1 MSHDEGRRV
10 SADDELKA
18 QLDDLLGAGTDPDS
32 VLGAFEQAPSLL
44 AVCEGPDLLITA
56 LNEAA
61 RQLYGDRV
69 GVAVAVALRGSAAEI
84 ADWTEQTYR
93 TGEPVHGRIW
103 HLDGEAEGAEAWL
116 SFSMVP
122 RHDVDGTVRG
132 VVCQAVD
139 VTDQVRTR
147 ARTERHSQELQHR
160 LELARENLVSLHD
173 ALLPDGLPLAPGV
186 QIAARYLL
194 AEDGARAG
202 GDWFDAIAL
211 PDGRIVLV
219 VGDVVGHGVRATV
232 AMGELRT
239 LFEERVRSDG
249 DLVAAL
255 ELLERRTTRVPQARA
270 ATVCAGLLDPVAG
283 TLTYCTAGHP
293 PPLLI
298 SAAGEATYLP
308 VTGSGA
314 LGSGLPFVLVE
325 HPLAVDDIVL
335 LYSDG
340 LVERPGRS
348 PVQNTLDL
356 ARVAAQA
363 TRPDAVAGDRPD
375 EQPVQRLARTTVEEL
390 TAAAGY
396 DDDITLLAAAR
407 VRLPEPLEM
416 TVPAFPDTLRAV
428 RQNLGDWLAGL
439 GVGQI
444 DELALQHAVG
454 ELVSNSI
461 EHAYEPERP
470 RHETVVSVTAQLL
483 PGGIVEIEVAD
494 RGTWRRPGPAGGR
507 GRGLAMASGFS
518 DDLRVSHD
526 EHGTRAVLRQR
537 PSTPVDLFK
546 GAAVAAAAPSEPM
559 ELHQEGAV
567 VELRGALDHRCADEL
582 RRRLSHA
589 TRGGTVGVVV
599 DLEGV
604 THLGSAGVQVLYDE
618 MIPRRGDDGTGL
630 VLVAP
635 PGSPA
640 QHVLELVRLPYTAAR
655 DDAQPA

>member
-1 MSHDEGRRV
+1 M
-10 SADDELKA
+10 SADDELDA
-18 QLDDLLGAGTDPDS
+18 QLDHLLGAGTDPES

-44 AVCEGPDLLITA
+44 AVCEGPDLVITA

-61 RQLYGDRV
+61 RQVYGDRV
-69 GVAVAVALRGSAAEI
+69 GVEVATALRGAAAEI
-84 ADWTEQTYR
+84 AAWTEHTYR
-93 TGEPVHGRIW
+93 TAEPVHGRIW
-103 HLDGEAEGAEAWL
+103 HRAPVEDGGTEAWL
-116 SFSMVP
+116 SFSLVP
-122 RHDVDGTVRG
+122 SLAPDGSVRG
-132 VVCQAVD
+132 VVSQAVD
-139 VTDQVRTR
+139 VTEQVRTR
-147 ARTERHSQELQHR
+147 ARAERRSQELQHR
-160 LELARENLVSLHD
+160 LDLARDNLVSLHD
-173 ALLPDGLPLAPGV
+173 ALLPEGLPLAPGV
-186 QIAARYLL
+186 QLAARYLL

-239 LFEERVRSDG
+239 LFEERVRAGG

-255 ELLERRTTRVPQARA
+255 ELLEGRTTRVPQARA
-270 ATVCAGLLDPVAG
+270 ATVCAALLDPAAG

-293 PPLLI
+293 PPLVV

-314 LGSGLPFVLVE
+314 LGSGLPFVLGE
-325 HPLAVDDIVL
+325 HRIALDDIVL

-340 LVERPGRS
+340 LVERPGRT

-356 ARVAAQA
+356 ARVAAE
-363 TRPDAVAGDRPD
+363 TVRLDARAGDRPD
-375 EQPVQRLARTTVEEL
+375 EHPVQRLARTAVEQL
-390 TAAAGY
+390 IAAAGY

-454 ELVSNSI
+454 ELVSNSV
-461 EHAYEPERP
+461 EHAYEPERS
-470 RHETVVSVTAQLL
+470 RQEAVVSVTARLL
-483 PGGIVEIEVAD
+483 PGGVVEIEVAD

-518 DDLRVSHD
+518 DDLSVSHD

-537 PSTPVDLFK
+537 PSTPVDLLK
-546 GAAVAAAAPSEPM
+546 GSATAASVPSEPM
-559 ELHQEGAV
+559 ELHQDGGV
-567 VELRGALDHRCADEL
+567 VQVRGALDHRCADEL

-589 TRGGTVGVVV
+589 TRGGTIGVVV
-599 DLEGV
+599 DLGGV

-618 MIPRRGDDGTGL
+618 MIPRRSNGAGL

-640 QHVLELVRLPYTAAR
+640 QHVLELVRLPYAAEHGDPR
-655 DDAQPA
+655 PT

>member
-1 MSHDEGRRV
+1 M
-10 SADDELKA
+10 SADDELQA
-18 QLDDLLGAGTDPDS
+18 QLDDLLGAGTDPES

-44 AVCEGPDLLITA
+44 AVCEGPDLVITA

-61 RQLYGDRV
+61 RQVYGDRV

-84 ADWTEQTYR
+84 ALWTEHTFR

-103 HLDGEAEGAEAWL
+103 HLEDDEGTDAWL

-122 RHDVDGTVRG
+122 RYDVDGSVRG

-139 VTDQVRTR
+139 VTEQVRTR
-147 ARTERHSQELQHR
+147 ARAERHSQELQHR

-173 ALLPDGLPLAPGV
+173 ALLPEGLPLAPGV
-186 QIAARYLL
+186 QLAARYLL

-239 LFEERVRSDG
+239 LFEERVRSGG
-249 DLVAAL
+249 DLVGAL
-255 ELLERRTTRVPQARA
+255 ELLEGRTARVPQARA
-270 ATVCAGLLDPVAG
+270 ATVCAALLDPVTG

-293 PPLLI
+293 PPLVI
-298 SAAGEATYLP
+298 SAAGDATYLP

-314 LGSGLPFVLVE
+314 LGAGLPFVLAE
-325 HPLAVDDIVL
+325 HRLAVDDIVL

-356 ARVAAQA
+356 ARVAAE
-363 TRPDAVAGDRPD
+363 TVRPDAVAGDRPN
-375 EQPVQRLARTTVEEL
+375 EQPVHRLARTAVEQL

-407 VRLPEPLEM
+407 VPLPEPLEM

-428 RQNLGDWLAGL
+428 RQNLGDWLARL

-454 ELVSNSI
+454 ELVSNSV
-461 EHAYEPERP
+461 EHAYAPDRP
-470 RHETVVSVTAQLL
+470 RQEAVVSVTARLL
-483 PGGIVEIEVAD
+483 PGGIVEVEVAD

-526 EHGTRAVLRQR
+526 EHGTRVVLRQR
-537 PSTPVDLFK
+537 PSTPVDLLK
-546 GAAVAAAAPSEPM
+546 GSAVAASPPSEPM
-559 ELHQEGAV
+559 ELRQEGTV

-589 TRGGTVGVVV
+589 TRGGTIGVVV
-599 DLEGV
+599 DLAGV

-618 MIPRRGDDGTGL
+618 MIPRRDDDGAGL

-640 QHVLELVRLPYTAAR
+640 QHVLELVRLPYAGAR